1 MRKELG
7 RLLIDFAKII
17 FGTTFLG
24 AILTDAVNKIWLGIV
39 SFIVVVIFSILG
51 LYLLKK

>member
-7 RLLIDFAKII
+7 KLLVDFAKII
-17 FGTTFLG
+17 FGTAFLG
-24 AILTDAVNKIWLGIV
+24 VILTDAVNKVLLGVV
-39 SFIVVVIFSILG
+39 SFVVVVIFSVLG